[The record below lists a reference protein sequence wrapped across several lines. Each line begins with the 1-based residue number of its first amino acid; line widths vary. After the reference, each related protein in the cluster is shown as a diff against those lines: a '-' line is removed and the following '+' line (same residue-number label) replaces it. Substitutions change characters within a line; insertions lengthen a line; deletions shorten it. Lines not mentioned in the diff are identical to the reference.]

1 MESSAKLKFARVSA
15 QKARLVANLVRGKD
29 VSEAIE
35 LLSFTNKKSA
45 PIIRKLVESATANAE
60 RKGEAS
66 GTEVDVDDLY
76 VETITVDSGP
86 SLRRFRPRARGGVP
100 RLLGRAHLARGA
112 VPRGRGH
119 LLLRQVRGHL

>member
-86 SLRRFRPRARGGVP
+86 SLRRFRPRARGRATKILKKTSHITVV
-100 RLLGRAHLARGA
+100 LGTR
-112 VPRGRGH
+112 
-119 LLLRQVRGHL
+119 